1 MLPNLKLTLT
11 QWKMIVNV
19 AKYDL
24 GEGLIDIDLFFK
36 MCETTAKNLKSHP
49 RIIKAKKNESF
60 DINPMTTNPN
70 GVGFKTTTNGFYYNR
85 RSNSINR
92 ESKNLNLI
100 DNKGIKNNYYN
111 QFGATSNRNYS
122 NSNRLVAFG

>member
-1 MLPNLKLTLT
+1 MLPNLKLTQT
-11 QWKMIVNV
+11 QWKMLVNV

-24 GEGLIDIDLFFK
+24 GEGLIDIELFFR

-49 RIIKAKKNESF
+49 RIVKAKKNESF

-100 DNKGIKNNYYN
+100 DNKGIKNNYYS
-111 QFGATSNRNYS
+111 QFGGNSTRNYS
-122 NSNRLVAFG
+122 NTNRLVAFG